1 MPLKTFPI
9 HPSFTIFR
17 AVWSPAP
24 RKVSGAQQQPFF
36 HGKVDHF
43 FGILEMDCQRFFA
56 MHVFAVI
63 ERRKAD
69 LSSANFLQL

>member
-1 MPLKTFPI
+1 
-9 HPSFTIFR
+9 
-17 AVWSPAP
+17 
-24 RKVSGAQQQPFF
+24 
-36 HGKVDHF
+36 
-43 FGILEMDCQRFFA
+43 MDCQRFFA